1 MSLHLTII
9 TSINAKGCK
18 QSTEISSTE
27 SELKNFF
34 KAQKSVKLDRSFMA
48 ASRRMFVLLAT
59 LPQVLCF
66 SFKEDAKLT
75 FETVNILLARRAPR
89 TVYFQEM

>member
-1 MSLHLTII
+1 MHLTII

-18 QSTEISSTE
+18 QSTENSSTE

-34 KAQKSVKLDRSFMA
+34 YKAQKSEKLDRSFKA

-75 FETVNILLARRAPR
+75 FETVNILIIRRVPR